1 MKKMKI
7 DKNDI
12 IKILSKFGRIN
23 NKVTNNYN
31 FIESGFIDSLNLL
44 RFITNI
50 EKKYKV
56 TLDSE
61 FTNSNKFG
69 QIGHLVNKINQLKK

>member
-1 MKKMKI
+1 MKV

-12 IKILSKFGRIN
+12 IKILGKFGRIN
-23 NKVTNNYN
+23 NKITNNYN

-44 RFITNI
+44 RFITYI

-56 TLDSE
+56 SLDND
-61 FTNSNKFG
+61 FTNSKKFG
-69 QIGHLVNKINQLKK
+69 QIGHLLNKINQLKK